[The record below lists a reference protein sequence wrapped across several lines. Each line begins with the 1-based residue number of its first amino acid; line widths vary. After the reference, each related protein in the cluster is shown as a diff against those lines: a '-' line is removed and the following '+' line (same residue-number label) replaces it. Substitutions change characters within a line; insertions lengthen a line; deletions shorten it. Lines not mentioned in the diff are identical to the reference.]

1 MSDQE
6 LLELAAK
13 AAGLTNLEY
22 CLAWKCMAEY
32 DDHEGSYEWESYW
45 NPLVRD
51 SDALRLAVNL
61 QLGISI
67 PPVVDGRIEVVTFYG
82 PIISIVEH
90 PQNNDRIAA
99 TRRAV
104 VRAAAEIGK
113 LANETSQIHP
123 RPMVRH
129 STIR

>member
-32 DDHEGSYEWESYW
+32 DDHEGSYEWGTCW

-51 SDALRLAVNL
+51 SDALQLTVRLNL
-61 QLGISI
+61 MLDTAYNGCTSVGSASLCEILE
-67 PPVVDGRIEVVTFYG
+67 PHNGDPY
-82 PIISIVEH
+82 
-90 PQNNDRIAA
+90 AA

-113 LANETSQIHP
+113 SKP
-123 RPMVRH
+123 
-129 STIR
+129 

>member
-1 MSDQE
+1 MTDQE

-13 AAGLTNLEY
+13 AAGFTNLTY
-22 CLAWKCMAEY
+22 CPAWNCMAEY
-32 DDHEGSYEWESYW
+32 DELGGYYKWETYW

-82 PIISIVEH
+82 PIVSIVEH
-90 PQNNDRIAA
+90 PQNNDRNAA
-99 TRRAV
+99 TRRAI

-113 LANETSQIHP
+113 AIP
-123 RPMVRH
+123 
-129 STIR
+129 

>member
-1 MSDQE
+1 MNDKE

-13 AAGLTNLEY
+13 AAGLTNLSY
-22 CLAWKCMAEY
+22 CPAWKCMAEFDIDKQGGFY
-32 DDHEGSYEWESYW
+32 KWDTYW
-45 NPLVRD
+45 NPLVKD

-67 PPVVDGRIEVVTFYG
+67 PPAVDGRIEVVTFYG
-82 PIISIVEH
+82 PIVSIVEH
-90 PQNNDRIAA
+90 PQNNDRNAA

-113 LANETSQIHP
+113 AIP
-123 RPMVRH
+123 
-129 STIR
+129 

>member
-51 SDALRLAVNL
+51 SDAL
-61 QLGISI
+61 QLGVLLRLNIKHGTTPSGAKNGLISCEQGFSEEFTDVLGQD
-67 PPVVDGRIEVVTFYG
+67 PF
-82 PIISIVEH
+82 
-90 PQNNDRIAA
+90 IAI
-99 TRRAV
+99 RRAIV
-104 VRAAAEIGK
+104 QVAAEIGK
-113 LANETSQIHP
+113 SKP
-123 RPMVRH
+123 
-129 STIR
+129 

>member
-1 MSDQE
+1 MTDKE

-13 AAGLTNLEY
+13 AAGLTNLIY
-22 CLAWKCMAEY
+22 CPAWKCMAEFDIDKQGGY
-32 DDHEGSYEWESYW
+32 FKWDTHW
-45 NPLVRD
+45 NPLKDD

-67 PPVVDGRIEVVTFYG
+67 PPTVDGRIEVVTFYG
-82 PIISIVEH
+82 PIVSIVEL
-90 PQNNDRIAA
+90 PQNNDRNAA

-113 LANETSQIHP
+113 SK
-123 RPMVRH
+123 
-129 STIR
+129 S

>member
-13 AAGLTNLEY
+13 AAGLTNLIY
-22 CLAWKCMAEY
+22 CPAWKCMAEY
-32 DDHEGSYEWESYW
+32 DDHEGSYEWGTYW

-67 PPVVDGRIEVVTFYG
+67 PPTVDGRIEVVTFYG

-99 TRRAV
+99 TLRAV
-104 VRAAAEIGK
+104 VRDAAEIGK
-113 LANETSQIHP
+113 LAQ
-123 RPMVRH
+123 
-129 STIR
+129 